1 MLLQAVVMEPGPGRC
16 DKESDSNDETEP
28 RGRMCVRNRHGREKS
43 SQIMLKFNP
52 EHLEEPSCNS
62 QGGQS

>member
-1 MLLQAVVMEPGPGRC
+1 MEPRPGRRN
-16 DKESDSNDETEP
+16 KESDSNDERELK
-28 RGRMCVRNRHGREKS
+28 GRMCVRNRRCGREKS

-62 QGGQS
+62 QGGQG